1 MDERLPR
8 CPICGTTKDLQTHH
22 LKPLS
27 KGGEDTPE
35 NRVYLCKSCHEN
47 LNVHY
52 NTTGMKGAQSNVGT
66 FYVGAYK
73 PYWKMFKEMCSRDRV
88 SVSKILNELIVDYVT
103 KHDPG
108 NPQRPITAYAPGH
121 VDERALRVQEAYA
134 RLVNYAMDNGG
145 NIPRSRIIRELG
157 AHLAGRP
164 KMAAADRMEHRL
176 IEDGVKVW
184 R

>member
-1 MDERLPR
+1 M
-8 CPICGTTKDLQTHH
+8 
-22 LKPLS
+22 KPLS

-35 NRVYLCKSCHEN
+35 NRVYLCKNCHQS
-47 LNVHY
+47 LSLHH
-52 NTTGMKGAQSNVGT
+52 TTFGMKGIQGNVGT

-73 PYWKMFKEMCSRDRV
+73 PYWEKLKEMCSRERV
-88 SVSKILNELIVDYVT
+88 SVSKIVNELIVDYVT

-108 NPQRPITAYAPGH
+108 NPQRPLTAYAPGH
-121 VDERALRVQEAYA
+121 EDEQALRMQEAYA
-134 RLVNYAMDNGG
+134 RLVNYAADNGG
-145 NIPRSRIIRELG
+145 NIPRTRIVRELG

-164 KMAAADRMEHRL
+164 KVDAVDRMEQRL